1 MKVKCPVSG
10 LTYTVD
16 FPHFGTSTCPH
27 PMLALSASALNET
40 FLELHAAQQLSSEL
54 THLLGLAYL
63 TKLPVVEVPALP
75 ANSHETMHAFWLK
88 NLEKLARVCTK
99 LERKTFLRPLPSIR
113 ATPETL
119 PHLQHWLQDLEI
131 ELGQA
136 AMPISDEAR
145 KLNSLAARSGVL
157 TDNSSI
163 HEKDIVESIMLR
175 GLRGAPLKGK
185 EAKRFPELIA
195 DWAQEVGEFPHT
207 PVLLPS
213 GKRIPLAQH
222 WHTIITAAFTKDG
235 AGDLLDGDVSTGDI
249 EELIEYCYD
258 QIPAG
263 SIHATA
269 LWEKLT
275 YLQENLEDYKARGS
289 LRKIRPAAFKGTTE
303 DLLAAL
309 GEPVTH
315 HKDSP
320 CPLGTQAKSGHDAT
334 ELLLQDFPSTT
345 ASTTTKTGISLQDRL
360 AMKLA
365 AAKRSN

>member
-1 MKVKCPVSG
+1 MKTTCPISG
-10 LTYTVD
+10 LTYEVSFPD
-16 FPHFGTSTCPH
+16 FGQTRAPH
-27 PMLALSASALNET
+27 PMLGMSATALNET
-40 FLELHAAQQLSSEL
+40 FLELHVAQQISSEL

-63 TKLPVVEVPALP
+63 CKLPVVEIPALP

-88 NLEKLARVCTK
+88 NMEKLARVCTK
-99 LERKTFLRPLPSIR
+99 LENKTYIRPLPAIR
-113 ATPETL
+113 ATPENL
-119 PHLQHWLQDLEI
+119 PHLQHWLDDIQI
-131 ELGQA
+131 ALGQS

-195 DWAQEVGEFPHT
+195 DWAVSVGEFPVT

-213 GKRIPLAQH
+213 GKRVPLSQH
-222 WHTIITAAFTKDG
+222 WHRIITAAFTKDG
-235 AGDLLDGDVSTGDI
+235 TGDLLDGDVSTGDI

-315 HKDSP
+315 STTAPAASTDIAS
-320 CPLGTQAKSGHDAT
+320 AI
-334 ELLLQDFPSTT
+334 LQDFQDMPS
-345 ASTTTKTGISLQDRL
+345 ASTTKTTTMSLQDRL
-360 AMKLA
+360 ALKLA
-365 AAKRSN
+365 AAKRS